1 MNYKHRMILPLAMIA
16 SLTLAS
22 SASAALAIVNGDF
35 ETTTGGYT
43 DWYDGIATGWSGPT
57 PAQPY
62 SYKFNG
68 SSYVANLE

>member
-1 MNYKHRMILPLAMIA
+1 MIA

-22 SASAALAIVNGDF
+22 SASAALAIVNSNF
-35 ETTTGGYT
+35 ETTTGYTTGGYT